1 MQTSSPRF
9 KSLAVSAGLTFWFF
23 IITSSTGIFSVELLL
38 LFIGIIFSV
47 TQIFAKKISK
57 GLDIFAIINTKI
69 FLGILFTLV
78 ISIYGILF
86 RLLKIDLLR
95 LKKQNNS
102 YWLDIEQTELNR
114 VRKQY

>member
-1 MQTSSPRF
+1 MGF
-9 KSLAVSAGLTFWFF
+9 FSLE
-23 IITSSTGIFSVELLL
+23 IFL
-38 LFIGIIFSV
+38 LFIGIIFTT
-47 TQIFAKKISK
+47 TQIFRNKISK

-69 FLGILFTLV
+69 FLGILFGIV

-102 YWLDIEQTELNR
+102 YWLDVEQTKFDR
-114 VRKQY
+114 IRKQY

>member
-9 KSLAVSAGLTFWFF
+9 KSLAVSAGFSFWFF
-23 IITSSTGIFSVELLL
+23 IISSSTGFFSLEIFL

-69 FLGILFTLV
+69 FLGILFIFI
-78 ISIYGILF
+78 ISIYGVLF

-95 LKKQNNS
+95 LKKQKNS
-102 YWLDIEQTELNR
+102 YWLEVEQTKLDR
-114 VRKQY
+114 IRKQY

>member
-9 KSLAVSAGLTFWFF
+9 KSLAVTAGLSFWFF
-23 IITSSTGIFSVELLL
+23 IITSSTGLFSIEILI
-38 LFIGIIFSV
+38 LFVAIVLSV

-57 GLDIFAIINTKI
+57 GLDIFAVINTKV
-69 FLGILFTLV
+69 FLGILFVTV
-78 ISIYGILF
+78 ISLYGILF

-102 YWLDIEQTELNR
+102 YWLDVEETKSHRI
-114 VRKQY
+114 RKQY

>member
-9 KSLAVSAGLTFWFF
+9 KSIAVSAGFTFWFF
-23 IITSSTGIFSVELLL
+23 IITSTMGFFSLEIFL
-38 LFIGIIFSV
+38 LFIGIIFTT
-47 TQIFAKKISK
+47 TQIFRNKISK

-69 FLGILFTLV
+69 FLGILFGIV

-102 YWLDIEQTELNR
+102 YWLDVEQTKFDR
-114 VRKQY
+114 IRKQY

>member
-9 KSLAVSAGLTFWFF
+9 KSLAVTAGLSFWFF
-23 IITSSTGIFSVELLL
+23 IFASAGGIFAIEYVAV
-38 LFIGIIFSV
+38 FIGIVLTI

-69 FLGILFTLV
+69 FLGILFVFV
-78 ISIYGILF
+78 IATYGVLF

-95 LKKQNNS
+95 LKKQNDS
-102 YWLDIEQTELNR
+102 YWLEIESND
-114 VRKQY
+114 VRKMF